1 MPVQYVTNTTYDSPD
16 RPTNVSWTPSPAV
29 TAPSASS
36 VTFAHGYSK
45 SNQRISQS
53 VTDNSW
59 FNYPAATP
67 STTTY
72 VANELNQY
80 TAVGSVTPGYDAN
93 GNLSSDGTQ
102 TFAYSPENRL
112 IGAAGGLNYEYDAQG
127 RRNRKLISS
136 IGATTLFINDADNRE
151 VLEYDGTT
159 GAI

>member
-1 MPVQYVTNTTYDSPD
+1 MISLN
-16 RPTNVSWTPSPAV
+16 RPTNVCKSSPAV

-36 VTFAHGYSK
+36 VTFAHGYNK

-93 GNLSSDGTQ
+93 GNLIRWYPDI
-102 TFAYSPENRL
+102 RL
-112 IGAAGGLNYEYDAQG
+112 
-127 RRNRKLISS
+127 
-136 IGATTLFINDADNRE
+136 
-151 VLEYDGTT
+151 
-159 GAI
+159 